1 MSLAIP
7 LLMLNEGISGKPNL
21 KLVIILA
28 KFALSIQS
36 WIISSSCMFDSTT
49 FWKQYSDLRV
59 VQRER
64 EHVVSIYVLTGVL
77 ATMLPELFAFIDNVC
92 A

>member
-7 LLMLNEGISGKPNL
+7 LLMLDEGISGKPNL
-21 KLVIILA
+21 QLVIILA
-28 KFALSIQS
+28 KFVLSIQS
-36 WIISSSCMFDSTT
+36 RIISSSCMLDGTT

-64 EHVVSIYVLTGVL
+64 ESALS
-77 ATMLPELFAFIDNVC
+77 AFTF
-92 A
+92 